1 MIPQFEIVVQS
12 SIMALHPHNNEACCG
27 SSEI

>member
-1 MIPQFEIVVQS
+1 MIPQFEIVVRS
-12 SIMALHPHNNEACCG
+12 GIMALHPHNNEACCG

>member
-1 MIPQFEIVVQS
+1 MIPQFEIVVRS
-12 SIMALHPHNNEACCG
+12 GIMALHPHNEACCG